1 MRLDVFLRG
10 YFLLFF
16 VGIFCIAA
24 CIGLMFGE
32 YWLSAMLGIAALA
45 VLYLHLWL
53 WADRQNGARS
63 KTQPEES
70 IDRVS
75 QIH

>member
-24 CIGLMFGE
+24 YIGLMFGE
-32 YWLSAMLGIAALA
+32 YRLSAMLGIAALA

-53 WADRQNGARS
+53 WADR
-63 KTQPEES
+63 
-70 IDRVS
+70 
-75 QIH
+75 